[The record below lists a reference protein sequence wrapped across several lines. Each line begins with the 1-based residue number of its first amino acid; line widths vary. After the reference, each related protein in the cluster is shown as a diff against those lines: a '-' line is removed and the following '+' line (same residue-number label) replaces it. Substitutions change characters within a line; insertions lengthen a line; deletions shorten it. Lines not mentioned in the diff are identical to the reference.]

1 MSFLPLS
8 VMILLAF
15 LSCCLV
21 FFFFFVKGQIASFQ
35 LKQTVVFLK
44 CCVCALISRARLKL
58 QAFRF
63 FFFNFVCRWA
73 PIRRPCSQAFLA
85 ETMETGERMV
95 TTFIVFNESRDEHA
109 AYFRR

>member
-21 FFFFFVKGQIASFQ
+21 FFFFVKGQIASFQ
-35 LKQTVVFLK
+35 LKQIVVFLK
-44 CCVCALISRARLKL
+44 CCVCVFKLISRACFSRARLKM

-63 FFFNFVCRWA
+63 FFLIFFVGGHQLGGHA
-73 PIRRPCSQAFLA
+73 PRRS
-85 ETMETGERMV
+85 
-95 TTFIVFNESRDEHA
+95 
-109 AYFRR
+109 